1 MEPMCTLR
9 ERSHYRHQTEIVFGC
24 RDDIRQLWQDGHEAG
39 LDGSFVEEFGLPADS
54 LPAMAA
60 SDMAAFEYW
69 VH

>member
-9 ERSHYRHQTEIVFGC
+9 ERNRCRHRTEIVFGC
-24 RDDIRQLWQDGHEAG
+24 RDDSRRLWLDGRETG
-39 LDGSFVEEFGLPADS
+39 LGGSFVEEFDLQADS
-54 LPAMAA
+54 LLAMAA